1 MAAAHEDLAGNS
13 GPVRQYNTFLLTAAT
28 RLDDSTTK
36 TVQRCD
42 AARRVEVL
50 FQAAASHGGQLY
62 IGPASA
68 NLKAMFR
75 QI

>member
-13 GPVRQYNTFLLTAAT
+13 GPVRHYNTFLLTAAT
-28 RLDDSTTK
+28 RLDDGTMK

-50 FQAAASHGGQLY
+50 FQAAASHGGQLH

-68 NLKAMFR
+68 NLTDMFR